1 MSNFTLLFTVMSL
14 VLVPFAEAGPV
25 RTKGYTR
32 KSGTYVA
39 PHYRTSPDHSK
50 SNNWSTKGN
59 VNPYTGKRGTVD
71 PGKPKSR

>member
-1 MSNFTLLFTVMSL
+1 MKNLSFLFTIIFL
-14 VLVPFAEAGPV
+14 VTGAFAEAGV
-25 RTKGYTR
+25 RTRGYVR
-32 KSGTYVA
+32 KNGTYVA
-39 PHYRTSPDHSK
+39 PHNRTSPDHSK